1 MAFCPNCGAQIQDNS
16 AFCGSCGKSANA
28 AAPSTG
34 YAAAAPTPA
43 PAANSGM
50 ADNVAGLLAYLF
62 IPAIIFL
69 VLEPY
74 KKSRFVR
81 FHSFQCLFFAIAWF
95 VLWFLL
101 MIVATMPFVGT
112 ALFFLYPL
120 ISLAG
125 LALGIFLMVKAYQ
138 GQIFKLPVIGDLAEK
153 QANAV

>member
-16 AFCGSCGKSANA
+16 TFCGSCGKSVNA
-28 AAPSTG
+28 AAPTG
-34 YAAAAPTPA
+34 YAAAQTPV
-43 PAANSGM
+43 ANGGM

-69 VLEPY
+69 LVEPY

-101 MIVATMPFVGT
+101 TIVTSVVGVFM
-112 ALFFLYPL
+112 FFLYPI

-125 LALGIFLMVKAYQ
+125 LALGIFLMIKAYQ
-138 GQIFKLPVIGDLAEK
+138 GQIFKLPMIGDLAEK

>member
-16 AFCGSCGKSANA
+16 TFCGSCGKSVKA
-28 AAPSTG
+28 AAPTG
-34 YAAAAPTPA
+34 YAAAQTPV
-43 PAANSGM
+43 ANGGM

-69 VLEPY
+69 LVEPY

-101 MIVATMPFVGT
+101 TIVTSVVGVFM
-112 ALFFLYPL
+112 FFLYPI

-125 LALGIFLMVKAYQ
+125 LALGIFLMIKAYQ
-138 GQIFKLPVIGDLAEK
+138 GQIFKLPMIGDLAEK